1 MKKKLKLGCV
11 LMAAG
16 NATRFGENKLLAEFM
31 GRPLIEY
38 ALRAIPKDAFKRVAV
53 VSQYGPVLDLAG
65 KYGFI
70 SVENQDPAAGVSHT
84 IRLGLDALQEM
95 DAAMFMVADQPCL
108 RPETVQA
115 QIDFFRTK
123 PNCIVAMGYGKRRGN
138 PVIFPSYFFPQLRA
152 LSGDRGGSHVMSANP
167 DALLLYQ
174 VEEDLQLRDVDRK
187 QELEQ
192 LKSEL
197 TRPF

>member
-38 ALRAIPKDAFKRVAV
+38 ALRAIPKDA
-53 VSQYGPVLDLAG
+53 
-65 KYGFI
+65 
-70 SVENQDPAAGVSHT
+70 VENQDPAAGVSHT

-197 TRPF
+197 SRPF

>member
-1 MKKKLKLGCV
+1 
-11 LMAAG
+11 MAAG

-84 IRLGLDALQEM
+84 IRLGLDALQEI
-95 DAAMFMVADQPCL
+95 C
-108 RPETVQA
+108 
-115 QIDFFRTK
+115 
-123 PNCIVAMGYGKRRGN
+123 
-138 PVIFPSYFFPQLRA
+138 
-152 LSGDRGGSHVMSANP
+152 
-167 DALLLYQ
+167 LLYTSPSP
-174 VEEDLQLRDVDRK
+174 RD
-187 QELEQ
+187 
-192 LKSEL
+192 
-197 TRPF
+197 

>member
-1 MKKKLKLGCV
+1 
-11 LMAAG
+11 
-16 NATRFGENKLLAEFM
+16 
-31 GRPLIEY
+31 
-38 ALRAIPKDAFKRVAV
+38 
-53 VSQYGPVLDLAG
+53 
-65 KYGFI
+65 
-70 SVENQDPAAGVSHT
+70 
-84 IRLGLDALQEM
+84 
-95 DAAMFMVADQPCL
+95 
-108 RPETVQA
+108 
-115 QIDFFRTK
+115 
-123 PNCIVAMGYGKRRGN
+123 MGYGKRRGN

-197 TRPF
+197 SRPF